1 MQDSLSFGGE
11 LSETK
16 LKLNLTKGNDTMSN
30 QITTAFV
37 QQYSSN
43 VQMLSQQMGSVL
55 RGAVDVES
63 VVGKNAFFDQV
74 GKTTAQLRTSR
85 HADTPQLDT
94 PHSRRRVTLA
104 DYEWADLI
112 DNADKVRLLIDPTSS
127 YAKAAAAAM
136 GRAMDDVII
145 TALGGTAYTGET
157 GSTSVSLPSSQ
168 KTSTSSQSDGLTI
181 AKLLAAKKILD
192 LNDVDPSIQRYI
204 VCGPTQISDLLGTTQ
219 VTSSDFNT
227 VKALAQGQIDSFLG
241 FKFIVSNR
249 LNFDATNTDDRLVFA
264 FTQDAIKLAIGQ
276 DVVARIDERA
286 DKSYSTQVYYSMSI
300 GATRMEEEKVV
311 QIPCDE

>member
-1 MQDSLSFGGE
+1 
-11 LSETK
+11 
-16 LKLNLTKGNDTMSN
+16 MSN

-43 VQMLSQQMGSVL
+43 VQMLSQQMGSYL

-85 HADTPQLDT
+85 HADTPQIDT
-94 PHSRRRVTLA
+94 PHSRRRVSLA

-145 TALGGTAYTGET
+145 AALGGTAFSGET
-157 GSTSVSLPSSQ
+157 GSTSVSLPSGQKPYTASQ
-168 KTSTSSQSDGLTI
+168 GNDAAGGLSIT
-181 AKLLAAKKILD
+181 KLLEAKKILD
-192 LNDVDPSIQRYI
+192 LADVDPSIQRYF
-204 VCGPTQISDLLGTTQ
+204 VCGPTQISNLLGTTQ
-219 VTSSDFNT
+219 ITSTDFNT
-227 VKALAQGQIDSFLG
+227 VKALAQGQLDSFLG

-249 LNFDATNTDDRLVFA
+249 LVFDATNTDDRLCYA
-264 FTQDAIKLAIGQ
+264 FTQDAIKLAVGQ
-276 DVVARIDERA
+276 DVLARIDERA
-286 DKSYSTQVYYSMSI
+286 DKSYSTQVYYAMSI

-311 QIPCDE
+311 QIACDE